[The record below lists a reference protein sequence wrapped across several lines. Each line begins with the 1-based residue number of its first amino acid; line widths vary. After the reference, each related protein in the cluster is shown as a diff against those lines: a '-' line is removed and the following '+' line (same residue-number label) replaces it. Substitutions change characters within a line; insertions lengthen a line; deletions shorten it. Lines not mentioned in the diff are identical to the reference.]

1 MELFHPQE
9 HDSKVH
15 KFVDNSE
22 ITRCELCILDAIN
35 KAATSWGIIC
45 LRYEIRD
52 IKMPERVAE
61 AMQLQVEAERNKR
74 AKVLESEGKCTKS
87 SVIMTKVF
95 RNYLRHKALHN
106 FFLHEP
112 QCLQS

>member
-1 MELFHPQE
+1 MELFHPRE

-15 KFVDNSE
+15 KFVENSE

-74 AKVLESEGKCTKS
+74 AKVLESEGNCTKS
-87 SVIMTKVF
+87 SVLMTKVF
-95 RNYLRHKALHN
+95 RNYLRHEALHN